1 MSHFYNDTSLM
12 PIPNLHSQGTV
23 QKTLFVQVA
32 IEGFVLNKSKNKTN
46 VSMLART
53 KRQIMNALVPL

>member
-23 QKTLFVQVA
+23 QKTLLVQVA
-32 IEGFVLNKSKNKTN
+32 IEGFVLNKSKIETN
-46 VSMLART
+46 FSMLART
-53 KRQIMNALVPL
+53 KRH